1 MAITNAGAAL
11 AAAAVIG
18 GTYTPLNTA
27 NAALGVGDSTAAF
40 AASQTDLQATN
51 NKFRQAVDA
60 GFPTIAGSVITFQAT
75 VAAASANFNWQEIG
89 VFNSVAL
96 GSGTMF
102 NRFLSAIG
110 TKPNTQTWQLTVTIT
125 VQAA

>member
-1 MAITNAGAAL
+1 MMMEFAIEASPSRTAL
-11 AAAAVIG
+11 
-18 GTYTPLNTA
+18 
-27 NAALGVGDSTAAF
+27 
-40 AASQTDLQATN
+40 
-51 NKFRQAVDA
+51 
-60 GFPTIAGSVITFQAT
+60 T